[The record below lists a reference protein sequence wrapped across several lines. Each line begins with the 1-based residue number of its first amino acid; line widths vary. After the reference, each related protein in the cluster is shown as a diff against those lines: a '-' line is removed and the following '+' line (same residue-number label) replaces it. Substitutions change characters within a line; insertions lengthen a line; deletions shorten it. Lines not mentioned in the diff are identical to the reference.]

1 MFQRKLI
8 AVLSVI
14 ALLAVTAGVGHAS
27 LSRVEG
33 MGLSVPALSQLTD
46 DYVNIYAYP
55 SSVVRQNNL
64 VLAELGNN
72 PNEFEDAFTPGD
84 QSFTLIRNFPRFGVV
99 AVQMKQSA
107 SNLYTGSDNANN
119 EWFDLIWGKA
129 FTKMDFA
136 VRLDVTN
143 SSYEDNFSNGGVAGT
158 YKAKGNVGGS
168 FNPYP
173 FGSFDHNAIVDNNI

>member
-14 ALLAVTAGVGHAS
+14 ALLAVTAGMGHAS

-72 PNEFEDAFTPGD
+72 PSESEDGFTPED
-84 QSFTLIRNFPRFGVV
+84 QSFTLIRNFPRLGII
-99 AVQMKQSA
+99 AVQMKQS
-107 SNLYTGSDNANN
+107 SLNLYDGSSNVNN

-136 VRLDVTN
+136 VRFDLSRVQT
-143 SSYEDNFSNGGVAGT
+143 AQ
-158 YKAKGNVGGS
+158 AAA
-168 FNPYP
+168 YP
-173 FGSFDHNAIVDNNI
+173 HDHANRFL